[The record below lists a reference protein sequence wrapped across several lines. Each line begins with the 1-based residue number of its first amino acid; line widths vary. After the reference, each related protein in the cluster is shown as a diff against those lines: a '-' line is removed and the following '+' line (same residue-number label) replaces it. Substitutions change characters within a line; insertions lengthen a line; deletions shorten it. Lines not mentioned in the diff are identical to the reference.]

1 MSFLYTVLFRFT
13 IDVEKLG
20 NLTSNLIVSIN
31 WCQKRANTFWGMDFF
46 VIGVSN
52 TK

>member
-1 MSFLYTVLFRFT
+1 MSFLCTVLFRFT

-20 NLTSNLIVSIN
+20 NLISNLIVSIN
-31 WCQKRANTFWGMDFF
+31 WCQKRANTFWSMDFF